1 MSRIPKAYEI
11 YKHFKGN
18 LYQVLNVA
26 EHSETGEKL
35 VIYQALYGEYK
46 VYARPLESFAEALDK
61 MKYPEAKQEFRFEL
75 INREEM
81 NTPVHAGVTVETADI
96 GHASE
101 EDTKEKALNE
111 ETINRKVTN
120 EVINEETEELHI
132 DPMVMKFLD
141 ADTYEEK
148 LQILVGLEHRITD
161 EMITT
166 MAIACDVEIP
176 DGSTETRFQGLK
188 NCLLTFDRFECNR
201 LR

>member
-1 MSRIPKAYEI
+1 MSQMPRAYEI

-18 LYQVLNVA
+18 LYQVLAVA

-35 VIYQALYGEYK
+35 VIYQALYGAYQI
-46 VYARPLESFAEALDK
+46 YARPLESFVEVLDK
-61 MKYPEAKQEFRFEL
+61 NKYPEAKQEKRFEV
-75 INREEM
+75 IE
-81 NTPVHAGVTVETADI
+81 
-96 GHASE
+96 
-101 EDTKEKALNE
+101 TKEDIAANAAVCEKDNE
-111 ETINRKVTN
+111 N
-120 EVINEETEELHI
+120 TEELHI

-166 MAIACDVEIP
+166 MAIACDVEIQ
-176 DGSTETRFQGLK
+176 DGSTEERYQGLK
-188 NCLLTFDRFECNR
+188 SCLLTFDRFECNR

>member
-18 LYQVLNVA
+18 LYQVLNIA

-46 VYARPLESFAEALDK
+46 VYARPLESFVEMLDK
-61 MKYPEAKQEFRFEL
+61 NKYPEATQEFRFEL
-75 INREEM
+75 ISREEIKL
-81 NTPVHAGVTVETADI
+81 PVQAGVPTDTTDI
-96 GHASE
+96 GQTSE
-101 EDTKEKALNE
+101 ENNKE
-111 ETINRKVTN
+111 KVTN
-120 EVINEETEELHI
+120 EERNETTEELHI

-176 DGSTETRFQGLK
+176 DGSTEARFQGLK
-188 NCLLTFDRFECNR
+188 NCLRTFDRFECNR

>member
-1 MSRIPKAYEI
+1 MSQMPKAYEI

-18 LYQVLNVA
+18 LYQVLNIA
-26 EHSETGEKL
+26 THSETGEIL

-46 VYARPLESFAEALDK
+46 VYARPLESFVEILDK
-61 MKYPEAKQEFRFEL
+61 NQYPDAKQEKRFTL
-75 INREEM
+75 INSKE
-81 NTPVHAGVTVETADI
+81 
-96 GHASE
+96 
-101 EDTKEKALNE
+101 EKAGMSATSFTDAADTDKTNTE
-111 ETINRKVTN
+111 ITN
-120 EVINEETEELHI
+120 EITVQEEGTEELHI

-176 DGSTETRFQGLK
+176 EGSTEVRLKGLK

>member
-1 MSRIPKAYEI
+1 MSQIPNVYEI
-11 YKHFKGN
+11 YKHFKGK
-18 LYQVLNVA
+18 LYQVLNIA

-46 VYARPLESFAEALDK
+46 VYARPLETFMEVLDQN
-61 MKYPEAKQEFRFEL
+61 KYPDAEQRLRFEPV
-75 INREEM
+75 NREEM
-81 NTPVHAGVTVETADI
+81 
-96 GHASE
+96 HASAQRAVPVIKTDSSKTDA
-101 EDTKEKALNE
+101 EDD
-111 ETINRKVTN
+111 
-120 EVINEETEELHI
+120 EVIVKEVKEDTEELNI

-166 MAIACDVEIP
+166 MAVACDVEIP
-176 DGSTETRFQGLK
+176 DGSTESRFQGLK

>member
-1 MSRIPKAYEI
+1 MSRIPKPYEI

-26 EHSETGEKL
+26 EHSESGEIL

-46 VYARPLESFAEALDK
+46 VYARELNNFTEILDK
-61 MKYPEAKQEFRFEL
+61 NKYPDAKQEYRFEPVSTEA
-75 INREEM
+75 IGAVETNSGMEPIAYHNVVNKEEVTHKEDMMIREEI
-81 NTPVHAGVTVETADI
+81 TD
-96 GHASE
+96 
-101 EDTKEKALNE
+101 E
-111 ETINRKVTN
+111 ETEN
-120 EVINEETEELHI
+120 EELHI

-166 MAIACDVEIP
+166 MAIACDVEVP
-176 DGSTETRFQGLK
+176 EGSTESRCQGLK
-188 NCLLTFDRFECNR
+188 NCLLTLDRFECNR

>member
-1 MSRIPKAYEI
+1 MSRIPKAYDI

-18 LYQVLNVA
+18 LYQVLNIA
-26 EHSETGEKL
+26 EHSETAEKL

-46 VYARPLESFAEALDK
+46 VYARPLESFTEVLDRN
-61 MKYPEAKQEFRFEL
+61 KYPEANQTFRFEL
-75 INREEM
+75 INRDEM
-81 NTPVHAGVTVETADI
+81 NMPVQEGVSAETP
-96 GHASE
+96 
-101 EDTKEKALNE
+101 
-111 ETINRKVTN
+111 
-120 EVINEETEELHI
+120 EELHI

-176 DGSTETRFQGLK
+176 EGSTEERFQGLK